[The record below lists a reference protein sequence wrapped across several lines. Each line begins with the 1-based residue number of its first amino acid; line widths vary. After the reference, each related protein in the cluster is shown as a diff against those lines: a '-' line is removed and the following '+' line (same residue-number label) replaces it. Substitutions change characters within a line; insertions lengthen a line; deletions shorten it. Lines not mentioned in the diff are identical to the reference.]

1 MTALDYRKDFP
12 VFQGND
18 YIYFDSA
25 ATAQRPACVIEAE
38 KKFNDETNAN
48 PLRGLYDWSIDATK
62 RYEMSKAICAN
73 FIGAKTPQEIIYTRN
88 ATESINLIAYAYALN
103 HVKAGDEI
111 VISVMEHHSNIL
123 PWQMVCAHT
132 GAKLVWMEPDNEGVI
147 TEEEYSKKITNNCKI
162 LAIGHV
168 SNVMGITNP
177 VKKMT
182 TLAHSKGAI
191 VVIDGA
197 QAAPHMP
204 VNVQDLDADFYAFSA
219 HKLMGPMGVG
229 VLYGKYA
236 ILDAMEPFLR
246 GGEMIEYVT
255 RDSATWAE
263 LPAKFEAGTVNAQ
276 GAVGMAAAIS
286 YLQNVGFDFV
296 RAQEDQLVIRLME
309 GMKKLPYVKIY
320 GSADPL
326 KHNGIVTF
334 TMDGVHPHDI
344 SSVLNEDHVCIRAG
358 HHCAQPLMQFIGQG
372 STARASLYFYNTE
385 DEVDRFLMHLANVRN
400 VMGL

>member
-38 KKFNDETNAN
+38 KNFNDETNAN
-48 PLRGLYDWSIDATK
+48 PLRGLYDWSIDATE
-62 RYEMSKAICAN
+62 RYENSKKVVAA
-73 FIGAKTPQEIIYTRN
+73 FIGAKRPEEIIYTRN
-88 ATESINLIAYAYALN
+88 ATESLNLIAYSYGLN
-103 HVKAGDEI
+103 KIKAGDEI
-111 VISVMEHHSNIL
+111 VITVMEHHSNIL

-132 GAKLVWMEPDNEGVI
+132 GAKLVWMEPDDEGVI
-147 TEEEYSKKITNNCKI
+147 SEEEYTKKITDKTKI
-162 LAIGHV
+162 LAVGHV
-168 SNVMGITNP
+168 SNVMGVTNP
-177 VKKMT
+177 VKEMVA
-182 TLAHSKGAI
+182 LAHAKGAI

-197 QAAPHMP
+197 QAAPHMS

-236 ILDAMEPFLR
+236 ILDEMEPFLR

-255 RDSATWAE
+255 RESATWAE

-276 GAVGMAAAIS
+276 GAVGMSAAIE
-286 YLQNVGFDFV
+286 YLQKVGFDFV
-296 RAQEDQLVIRLME
+296 REQEDKLTVRLME
-309 GMKKLPYVKIY
+309 GMQKLPYVKIY
-320 GSADPL
+320 GSRDPL

-385 DEVDRFLMHLANVRN
+385 EEVDRFLVHLAGIRK